1 MSSDSLNLTQK
12 WLRHNIATY
21 DDRDRVFSDVDS
33 TLSAYSTLRP
43 KTDIYSS
50 LSRPIF
56 ASSLTLPLLL
66 KLMTMAVLN
75 YSSACMASCP

>member
-1 MSSDSLNLTQK
+1 MSSLDSLNLTQK

-33 TLSAYSTLRP
+33 TLSTYSTLRP

-50 LSRPIF
+50 LSRPDPSSLF
-56 ASSLTLPLLL
+56 SLTLPL
-66 KLMTMAVLN
+66 
-75 YSSACMASCP
+75 